1 MSQKESQ
8 EWNDGIY
15 QFDNPDPEN
24 ADINCRYAYQKFIAV
39 ENGIPSPSFQSPP
52 PHYTPRG
59 KKCECALVFVRELD
73 VKP

>member
-8 EWNDGIY
+8 EWADGIY

-39 ENGIPSPSFQSPP
+39 ENGIPSPSFHSPP
-52 PHYTPRG
+52 PHYTPHAGRN
-59 KKCECALVFVRELD
+59 ANA
-73 VKP
+73 PWSSSANWM